1 MPRSASTVKGRTR
14 GQSLG
19 GTSWSIVP
27 VLWVSRSEVQ
37 GDSGIDAG
45 LKSPTHNKKI
55 LCIFSVNYYSFF
67 LFSCPEVLSG
77 IFHLKER
84 ISIWYTFPSPSLGV
98 ILTLECILD
107 VTYILCLLYLSCI
120 SLFLCPFAYAGHSHP
135 ARRSKPFSSGHAA
148 SRWCCT
154 VWEVPLNTNQVLR
167 PQCLR
172 G

>member
-14 GQSLG
+14 WGQSLG
-19 GTSWSIVP
+19 GSSWSIVP

-55 LCIFSVNYYSFF
+55 LCIFSVNYCYSFF

-77 IFHLKER
+77 IFHLKEC
-84 ISIWYTFPSPSLGV
+84 ISIWYAFPSPSLGV
-98 ILTLECILD
+98 ILALECILD
-107 VTYILCLLYLSCI
+107 VTHILSLLYLSCP
-120 SLFLCPFAYAGHSHP
+120 FLCSSVTTLTYAGHSHP
-135 ARRSKPFSSGHAA
+135 GRRSQPFSSVHAA

-154 VWEVPLNTNQVLR
+154 L
-167 PQCLR
+167 
-172 G
+172 